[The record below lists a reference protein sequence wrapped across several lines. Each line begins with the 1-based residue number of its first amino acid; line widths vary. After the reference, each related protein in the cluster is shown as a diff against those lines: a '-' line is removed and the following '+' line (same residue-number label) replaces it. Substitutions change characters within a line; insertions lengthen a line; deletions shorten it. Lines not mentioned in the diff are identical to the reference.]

1 MRRGRRRACAG
12 RMWGMSAVTQV
23 LVHGCHDCPFKET
36 LRRQDGGQPTF
47 CRLANFPKLSI
58 DQYVAGTVPAP
69 ECALRDDAEIHVR
82 LAAAADVAV
91 APGCP
96 CAKCQRS
103 IQDRD
108 RLVSV

>member
-1 MRRGRRRACAG
+1 
-12 RMWGMSAVTQV
+12 MSAVTQV